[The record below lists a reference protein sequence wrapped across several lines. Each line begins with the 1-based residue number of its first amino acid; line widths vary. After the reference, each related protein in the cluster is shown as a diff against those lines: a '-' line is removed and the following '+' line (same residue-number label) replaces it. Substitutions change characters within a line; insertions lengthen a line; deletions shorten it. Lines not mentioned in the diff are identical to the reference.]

1 MLNNGLKIFT
11 SLLLI
16 FIFYTG
22 NSQAQSPAIDLEIQ
36 ADPVFTNAQIINL
49 TNLIFDESGK
59 GARLF
64 SLFIQNDTDQ
74 VQESL
79 YLDMLVRTQ
88 RKGLIVEGFQSS
100 GTPFSLQPGQVL
112 FASNNDLASGRLPG
126 IDTQIRFNGGITSQG
141 AELLNNLQGS
151 TRLPVDEYTLEV
163 RLYQGN
169 NRPGGGNLLVSRS
182 LVIGG
187 DLVDDE
193 LSLYLQAPG
202 DVVGTGISITNPY
215 PEFRWEGQQD
225 RTYRI
230 IIVEEKEGEDPETLI
245 QSAKS
250 TSAGRV
256 GSTGSLLEFEM
267 LDFLVEGTSLQFP
280 SSGVQPLRS
289 GNTYYWQVFTSL
301 SSTAGDEERASEIW
315 SFTLGSGFDG
325 QAEMI
330 EIDDELREILIALL
344 GLETYRELEQRDF
357 ELERMEVDEREMY
370 GGMARDELLR
380 LAERI
385 RDGMIKISR

>member
-1 MLNNGLKIFT
+1 MLNNGFKIFI

-22 NSQAQSPAIDLEIQ
+22 NSQAQSSDIDLEIQ

-59 GARLF
+59 GTRLF
-64 SLFIQNDTDQ
+64 SIFIQNETDQ
-74 VQESL
+74 IQESL

-88 RKGLIVEGFQSS
+88 RKGLIVEGYQRSS
-100 GTPFSLQPGQVL
+100 TPFSLQPGQVL
-112 FASNNDLASGRLPG
+112 FASNNELASGRLPG

-141 AELLNNLQGS
+141 AELLNTLHGS
-151 TRLPVDEYTLEV
+151 TRLPVDEYTLEI

-169 NRPGGGNLLVSRS
+169 NRHGGNLLVSRT
-182 LVIGG
+182 LIIGG

-202 DVVGTGISITNPY
+202 DVVGTGITITNPY
-215 PEFRWEGQQD
+215 PEFRWEGQQN
-225 RTYRI
+225 RSYRI
-230 IIVEEKEGEDPETLI
+230 IVVEEKDGEDPESLI

-250 TSAGRV
+250 TTAGSLGSAE
-256 GSTGSLLEFEM
+256 SLLEFEM

-330 EIDDELREILIALL
+330 EIDDELRDILIALI
-344 GLETYRELEQRDF
+344 GLETYRELEQRNF

-380 LAERI
+380 LAERV
-385 RDGMIKISR
+385 RGGMIKISR